1 MNFSDWSR
9 IPSRRLAPVATVLA
23 VTAGIA
29 VLAGSSLATGKTVA
43 RPVAK
48 AAQAS
53 CSSGTTVQTSS
64 GPVCGISYPA
74 GTSATGIVAK
84 TSFNQWLGIPYA
96 APPVGQLRWQP
107 PQPYQPP
114 TPTTTLAA
122 VTQPPGCPGSG
133 TSTASEDCL
142 QLDITA
148 PTGVG
153 SALPVIFYIHG
164 GGFTGGTTSTY
175 PEQEL
180 ATSGPAIVVGVE
192 YRLGVLGFLAD
203 KALGAHSGDF
213 GLQDQQFAMNWVKQN
228 ISAFGGDPAN
238 ITIMG
243 SSAGASSVCDQIA
256 SPTAH
261 GLFEKAIN
269 FSGEYNSL
277 FGAPTSLQPQD
288 CKAQLPTQQ
297 QANATG
303 ALFAASVG
311 CDQGNSKGEEAAL
324 AACLRAVPWQ
334 TLLTAQASGGT
345 NSPIVNGT
353 TLTEQPLESFA
364 TGRVNRVPALLG
376 VNRDEDLT
384 GTATTAAAYTSLID
398 SQYGA
403 EASEVLL
410 HYPLTRF
417 PSPYVASRTVA
428 ADSNTVCPA
437 LVRDQYLSK
446 VMPMYAFEGDTPDL
460 PPYSTATPNPPGSSH
475 DWEPGYLFPT
485 AMGIPIDSQLD
496 ADQATLRSE
505 LISQVT
511 AFAATGS
518 PNTTGVPQ
526 WPRYKSNTGYLV
538 MSLQPGGDDELMSA
552 DAISLDHQCAFWD
565 RISPKPVK

>member
-1 MNFSDWSR
+1 VHFSDWSR
-9 IPSRRLAPVATVLA
+9 IPSRRLAAVAAVLA

-29 VLAGSSLATGKTVA
+29 VLAGSSLATGRTVA
-43 RPVAK
+43 RPVAR

-53 CSSGTTVQTSS
+53 ACSSGTTVQTTS
-64 GPVCGISYPA
+64 GRVCGISYPA
-74 GTSATGIVAK
+74 GTSAAGIVAQ

-96 APPVGQLRWQP
+96 APPVGQLRWQS
-107 PQPYQPP
+107 PQPHQRW
-114 TPTTTLAA
+114 TTKLAA

-153 SALPVIFYIHG
+153 SALPVILYIHG
-164 GGFTGGTTSTY
+164 GGFTGGTTSSY

-180 ATSGPAIVVGVE
+180 ATGGPAIVVGIE

-203 KALGAHSGDF
+203 EALGAHSGDF
-213 GLQDQQFAMNWVKQN
+213 GLQDQQFAMKWVQQN

-311 CDQGNSKGEEAAL
+311 CGLGTTDVAG
-324 AACLRAVPWQ
+324 CLRAVPWQ

-345 NSPIVNGT
+345 NSPIVNHT
-353 TLTEQPLESFA
+353 TLTAQPLESFA
-364 TGRVNRVPALLG
+364 TGHVNRVPALLG

-403 EASEVLL
+403 ESSEVLL
-410 HYPLTRF
+410 HYPLARF

-446 VMPMYAFEGDTPDL
+446 VMPLYAFEGDNPDL
-460 PPYSTATPNPPGSSH
+460 PPYSTATANPPGSQH

-496 ADQATLRSE
+496 ANQATLRSE
-505 LISQVT
+505 LIAQIT

-518 PNTTGVPQ
+518 PNTTGVPL
-526 WPRYKSNTGYLV
+526 WPRYKSDTGYLV
-538 MSLQPGGDDELMSA
+538 MSLQPAGDDELMSA
-552 DAISLDHQCAFWD
+552 AAISFDHQCAFWD

>member
-1 MNFSDWSR
+1 
-9 IPSRRLAPVATVLA
+9 
-23 VTAGIA
+23 
-29 VLAGSSLATGKTVA
+29 
-43 RPVAK
+43 
-48 AAQAS
+48 
-53 CSSGTTVQTSS
+53 
-64 GPVCGISYPA
+64 
-74 GTSATGIVAK
+74 
-84 TSFNQWLGIPYA
+84 
-96 APPVGQLRWQP
+96 
-107 PQPYQPP
+107 
-114 TPTTTLAA
+114 

-213 GLQDQQFAMNWVKQN
+213 GLQDQQFAMKWVQQN

-256 SPTAH
+256 SPAAH

-311 CDQGNSKGEEAAL
+311 CDQGNSPAEEAAL

-384 GTATTAAAYTSLID
+384 GTATTPAAYTSLID

-460 PPYSTATPNPPGSSH
+460 PPYSTATPDPPGSSH

-518 PNTTGVPQ
+518 PNTTGVPL

-552 DAISLDHQCAFWD
+552 AAISFDHQCAFWD
-565 RISPKPVK
+565 RISPKPER

>member
-1 MNFSDWSR
+1 MHFSDWSR
-9 IPSRRLAPVATVLA
+9 IPSRRLAAVAAVLA

-43 RPVAK
+43 RPVAR

-53 CSSGTTVQTSS
+53 CARAR
-64 GPVCGISYPA
+64 PFRPPA
-74 GTSATGIVAK
+74 GRSVASRIPLGLQRRVLLLKLALTSGLASLTRPRLWGSCAGRPRSRIAVDHASGGRDPATGM
-84 TSFNQWLGIPYA
+84 
-96 APPVGQLRWQP
+96 
-107 PQPYQPP
+107 
-114 TPTTTLAA
+114 
-122 VTQPPGCPGSG
+122 PGVRHR
-133 TSTASEDCL
+133 TASEDCL

-153 SALPVIFYIHG
+153 SALPVIVYIHG

-180 ATSGPAIVVGVE
+180 ATGGPLAGGPVIVVGIE

-213 GLQDQQFAMNWVKQN
+213 GLQDQQFAMKWVQQN

-261 GLFEKAIN
+261 GLFEKASN

-311 CDQGNSKGEEAAL
+311 CAPATTDVAG
-324 AACLRAVPWQ
+324 CLRRVPWQ
-334 TLLTAQASGGT
+334 TLLAAQASGGT

-364 TGRVNRVPALLG
+364 TGHVNRVPALLG

-384 GTATTAAAYTSLID
+384 GTATTAAAYTNLIN

-403 EASEVLL
+403 ESSEVLL
-410 HYPLTRF
+410 HYPLARF

-446 VMPMYAFEGDTPDL
+446 VMPLYAFEGDNPDL
-460 PPYSTATPNPPGSSH
+460 PPYSPASPNPPGSSH

-496 ADQATLRSE
+496 ANQATLRSE
-505 LISQVT
+505 LIAQIT

-518 PNTTGVPQ
+518 PNTTGVPL
-526 WPRYKSNTGYLV
+526 WPRYKSDTGYLV

-552 DAISLDHQCAFWD
+552 AAISFDHQCAFWD

>member
-1 MNFSDWSR
+1 MHFSDRR
-9 IPSRRLAPVATVLA
+9 IRPRKRTAAAVAVLA
-23 VTAGIA
+23 VTASFSIVA
-29 VLAGSSLATGKTVA
+29 LAASSLATGRT
-43 RPVAK
+43 VAK
-48 AAQAS
+48 AAQAVT
-53 CSSGTTVQTSS
+53 CSSGTTVQTAS
-64 GPVCGISYPA
+64 GPVCGIA
-74 GTSATGIVAK
+74 QTGY
-84 TSFNQWLGIPYA
+84 NQWLGIPFA

-107 PQPYQPP
+107 PQPHQPW
-114 TPTTTLAA
+114 TTTLAA
-122 VTQPPGCPGSG
+122 VTQPPGCPTG
-133 TSTASEDCL
+133 TTGNEDCL
-142 QLDITA
+142 QLDVTA

-153 SALPVIFYIHG
+153 SGPLPVLVYIHG
-164 GGFTGGTTSTY
+164 GGFTGGATSTY

-228 ISAFGGDPAN
+228 ISAFGGDPNN

-311 CDQGNSKGEEAAL
+311 CDQGNSKAEEAAL
-324 AACLRAVPWQ
+324 AACLRALPWQ

-364 TGRVNRVPALLG
+364 TGHVNRVPALLG

-403 EASEVLL
+403 DAPEVLL

-417 PSPYVASRTVA
+417 PSPYIASRTVA

-518 PNTTGVPQ
+518 PNTTGVPL

-552 DAISLDHQCAFWD
+552 AAISLDHQCAFWD

>member
-1 MNFSDWSR
+1 VHFSDWSR
-9 IPSRRLAPVATVLA
+9 IASRRLAAVAAVLA

-43 RPVAK
+43 RPVAR

-53 CSSGTTVQTSS
+53 ACVQTTS

-96 APPVGQLRWQP
+96 APPVGRLRWQP
-107 PQPYQPP
+107 PQPHQPW
-114 TPTTTLAA
+114 TTTLAA

-153 SALPVIFYIHG
+153 SALPVILYIHG

-180 ATSGPAIVVGVE
+180 ATGGPVIVVGIE

-213 GLQDQQFAMNWVKQN
+213 GLQDQQFAMKWVQQN

-288 CKAQLPTQQ
+288 CKAQLPTQR

-311 CDQGNSKGEEAAL
+311 CGPPATTDVAG
-324 AACLRAVPWQ
+324 CLRAVPWQ

-364 TGRVNRVPALLG
+364 TGHVNRVPALLG

-384 GTATTAAAYTSLID
+384 GTATTADAYKTLIEA
-398 SQYGA
+398 QYGPPYGTHA
-403 EASEVLL
+403 AEVLAR
-410 HYPLTRF
+410 YPVDRF
-417 PSPYVASRTVA
+417 PSAYVASRTVA

-446 VMPMYAFEGDTPDL
+446 VMPLYAFEGDNPDL
-460 PPYSTATPNPPGSSH
+460 PPYSTATANPPGSQH

-496 ADQATLRSE
+496 ANQATLRSE
-505 LISQVT
+505 LIAQIT

-518 PNTTGVPQ
+518 PNTTGVPL
-526 WPRYKSNTGYLV
+526 WPRYKSDTGYLV

-552 DAISLDHQCAFWD
+552 AAISFDHQCAFWD
-565 RISPKPVK
+565 RISPKPMK

>member
-1 MNFSDWSR
+1 VHFSDWSR
-9 IPSRRLAPVATVLA
+9 IPSRRLAAVAAVLA

-29 VLAGSSLATGKTVA
+29 VLAGSSLATGKPVA
-43 RPVAK
+43 R

-53 CSSGTTVQTSS
+53 ACSSGTTVQTNS

-74 GTSATGIVAK
+74 GTSATGIVAQ

-107 PQPYQPP
+107 PQPHQPW
-114 TPTTTLAA
+114 TTTLAA

-153 SALPVIFYIHG
+153 SALPVIVYIHG
-164 GGFTGGTTSTY
+164 GGFTGGATSTY

-180 ATSGPAIVVGVE
+180 ATGGPVIVVGIE

-203 KALGAHSGDF
+203 KALGSHSGDF
-213 GLQDQQFAMNWVKQN
+213 GLQDQQFAMKWVQQN

-238 ITIMG
+238 VTILG

-261 GLFEKAIN
+261 GLFEKASN

-277 FGAPTSLQPQD
+277 FGSPTSLQPQD

-311 CDQGNSKGEEAAL
+311 CGQGNNAAV
-324 AACLRAVPWQ
+324 AACLRAVPVQ
-334 TLLTAQASGGT
+334 TLETAQASGGT

-364 TGRVNRVPALLG
+364 TGHVNRVPALLG

-384 GTATTAAAYTSLID
+384 GTATTAAAYTSLIET
-398 SQYGA
+398 QYGA
-403 EASEVLL
+403 ESSEVLL
-410 HYPLTRF
+410 HYPLARF

-446 VMPMYAFEGDTPDL
+446 AMPVYAFEGDDADL
-460 PPYSTATPNPPGSSH
+460 PPYTTGTTTPAGSMH

-496 ADQATLRSE
+496 ANQATLRTE
-505 LISQVT
+505 LIAQIT

-518 PNTTGVPQ
+518 PNTTGVPL

-538 MSLQPGGDDELMSA
+538 MSLQPAGDDELMSA
-552 DAISLDHQCAFWD
+552 AAISFDHQCAFWD

>member
-1 MNFSDWSR
+1 M
-9 IPSRRLAPVATVLA
+9 I
-23 VTAGIA
+23 
-29 VLAGSSLATGKTVA
+29 KE
-43 RPVAK
+43 
-48 AAQAS
+48 
-53 CSSGTTVQTSS
+53 
-64 GPVCGISYPA
+64 
-74 GTSATGIVAK
+74 IV
-84 TSFNQWLGIPYA
+84 
-96 APPVGQLRWQP
+96 
-107 PQPYQPP
+107 
-114 TPTTTLAA
+114 
-122 VTQPPGCPGSG
+122 
-133 TSTASEDCL
+133 E
-142 QLDITA
+142 
-148 PTGVG
+148 
-153 SALPVIFYIHG
+153 
-164 GGFTGGTTSTY
+164 
-175 PEQEL
+175 
-180 ATSGPAIVVGVE
+180 
-192 YRLGVLGFLAD
+192 
-203 KALGAHSGDF
+203 
-213 GLQDQQFAMNWVKQN
+213 
-228 ISAFGGDPAN
+228 
-238 ITIMG
+238 
-243 SSAGASSVCDQIA
+243 
-256 SPTAH
+256 
-261 GLFEKAIN
+261 
-269 FSGEYNSL
+269 
-277 FGAPTSLQPQD
+277 
-288 CKAQLPTQQ
+288 
-297 QANATG
+297 
-303 ALFAASVG
+303 
-311 CDQGNSKGEEAAL
+311 GEEAAL

-496 ADQATLRSE
+496 ANQATLRSE

-518 PNTTGVPQ
+518 PNTTGVPL
-526 WPRYKSNTGYLV
+526 WPRYKANTGYLV

>member
-1 MNFSDWSR
+1 MHFSDWSR
-9 IPSRRLAPVATVLA
+9 IPSRRLAAVAAVLA

-43 RPVAK
+43 RPVAR

-74 GTSATGIVAK
+74 GTSATGIVAQ

-107 PQPYQPP
+107 PQPYQAS
-114 TPTTTLAA
+114 PTTTLAA

-228 ISAFGGDPAN
+228 ISAFGGDPSQHHHHGQLGRRLERVRPDRLTDRPRAVRESDQLQRRVQLAVRR
-238 ITIMG
+238 TYLASTSG
-243 SSAGASSVCDQIA
+243 LQSATTH
-256 SPTAH
+256 P
-261 GLFEKAIN
+261 
-269 FSGEYNSL
+269 
-277 FGAPTSLQPQD
+277 
-288 CKAQLPTQQ
+288 
-297 QANATG
+297 
-303 ALFAASVG
+303 AAS
-311 CDQGNSKGEEAAL
+311 E
-324 AACLRAVPWQ
+324 RHRRP
-334 TLLTAQASGGT
+334 
-345 NSPIVNGT
+345 
-353 TLTEQPLESFA
+353 
-364 TGRVNRVPALLG
+364 
-376 VNRDEDLT
+376 
-384 GTATTAAAYTSLID
+384 
-398 SQYGA
+398 
-403 EASEVLL
+403 
-410 HYPLTRF
+410 
-417 PSPYVASRTVA
+417 
-428 ADSNTVCPA
+428 
-437 LVRDQYLSK
+437 
-446 VMPMYAFEGDTPDL
+446 
-460 PPYSTATPNPPGSSH
+460 
-475 DWEPGYLFPT
+475 
-485 AMGIPIDSQLD
+485 
-496 ADQATLRSE
+496 LRSQRR
-505 LISQVT
+505 L
-511 AFAATGS
+511 
-518 PNTTGVPQ
+518 
-526 WPRYKSNTGYLV
+526 
-538 MSLQPGGDDELMSA
+538 
-552 DAISLDHQCAFWD
+552 
-565 RISPKPVK
+565 

>member
-1 MNFSDWSR
+1 VHFSDWSR
-9 IPSRRLAPVATVLA
+9 IPSRRLAPVAAVLA

-43 RPVAK
+43 RPVARS
-48 AAQAS
+48 AQAS
-53 CSSGTTVQTSS
+53 ACSSGTTVQTTS

-74 GTSATGIVAK
+74 GTSATGIVAH

-107 PQPYQPP
+107 PQPYQPG
-114 TPTTTLAA
+114 TTTLAA

-153 SALPVIFYIHG
+153 SPLPVILYIHG
-164 GGFTGGTTSTY
+164 GGFTGGATSTY

-180 ATSGPAIVVGVE
+180 ATGGPVIVVGIE

-213 GLQDQQFAMNWVKQN
+213 GLQDQQFAMKWVQQN

-288 CKAQLPTQQ
+288 CKAQLPTQR

-311 CDQGNSKGEEAAL
+311 CGQGHHAAV

-364 TGRVNRVPALLG
+364 TGHVNRVPALLG

-403 EASEVLL
+403 DSSEVLL
-410 HYPLTRF
+410 HYPLARF

-446 VMPMYAFEGDTPDL
+446 VMPLYAFEGDNPDL
-460 PPYSTATPNPPGSSH
+460 PPYSTATANPPGSQH

-496 ADQATLRSE
+496 ANQATLRSE
-505 LISQVT
+505 LIAQIT

-518 PNTTGVPQ
+518 PNTTGVPL
-526 WPRYKSNTGYLV
+526 WPRYKSDTGYLV
-538 MSLQPGGDDELMSA
+538 MSLQPAGDDELMSA
-552 DAISLDHQCAFWD
+552 AAISFDHQCAFWD

>member
-1 MNFSDWSR
+1 VGR
-9 IPSRRLAPVATVLA
+9 PA
-23 VTAGIA
+23 
-29 VLAGSSLATGKTVA
+29 A
-43 RPVAK
+43 R
-48 AAQAS
+48 AAQDSA
-53 CSSGTTVQTSS
+53 CSSGTTVQTTS

-74 GTSATGIVAK
+74 GASATGVVAQ
-84 TSFNQWLGIPYA
+84 TSFNQWLGIPFA

-107 PQPYQPP
+107 PQLHQPW
-114 TPTTTLAA
+114 TTTLPA

-142 QLDITA
+142 QLNITA

-164 GGFTGGTTSTY
+164 GGFTGGATSSY

-180 ATSGPAIVVGVE
+180 ATRGPAIVVGVE

-213 GLQDQQFAMNWVKQN
+213 GLQDQQFAMKWVQQN

-288 CKAQLPTQQ
+288 CKAQLPTQHE
-297 QANATG
+297 ANATG

-311 CDQGNSKGEEAAL
+311 CGQGKDAAV

-353 TLTEQPLESFA
+353 TLTEQPLKSFA
-364 TGRVNRVPALLG
+364 TGHVNRVPALLG

-384 GTATTAAAYTSLID
+384 GTATTAAAYTSLIE

-403 EASEVLL
+403 RSSEVLL
-410 HYPLTRF
+410 HYPLDRF

-446 VMPMYAFEGDTPDL
+446 VMPLYAFEGDNPDL
-460 PPYSTATPNPPGSSH
+460 PPYSTATANPPGSAH

-496 ADQATLRSE
+496 ANEATLRSE
-505 LISQVT
+505 MIAQIT
-511 AFAATGS
+511 AFAATGR
-518 PNTTGVPQ
+518 PNTTGVPL
-526 WPRYKSNTGYLV
+526 WPRYKSDTGYLV

-552 DAISLDHQCAFWD
+552 AAISFDHQCAFWD
-565 RISPKPVK
+565 RISPKPVR

>member
-1 MNFSDWSR
+1 VHFSDWSR
-9 IPSRRLAPVATVLA
+9 IPSRRPAAVAAVLA

-29 VLAGSSLATGKTVA
+29 VLAGSSLATGRTVA
-43 RPVAK
+43 RPVAR

-53 CSSGTTVQTSS
+53 ACSSGTTVQTTS

-74 GTSATGIVAK
+74 GISATGIVAQ

-107 PQPYQPP
+107 PQPSPP
-114 TPTTTLAA
+114 WTTTLAA

-153 SALPVIFYIHG
+153 SALPVILYIHG

-180 ATSGPAIVVGVE
+180 ATAGPAIVVGIE
-192 YRLGVLGFLAD
+192 YRLGVLGFLAE

-213 GLQDQQFAMNWVKQN
+213 GLQDQQFAMKWVQQN

-256 SPTAH
+256 SRTAR

-288 CKAQLPTQQ
+288 CKAQLPTQR

-303 ALFAASVG
+303 GLFAASVG
-311 CDQGNSKGEEAAL
+311 CSQGNDAAV

-334 TLLTAQASGGT
+334 TVLTAQASGGT

-353 TLTEQPLESFA
+353 TLTEQPLEAFA
-364 TGRVNRVPALLG
+364 TGHVNRVPALLG

-384 GTATTAAAYTSLID
+384 GTATTPAAYTSLID

-403 EASEVLL
+403 ESSEVLL
-410 HYPLTRF
+410 HYPLARF

-437 LVRDQYLSK
+437 LVRDQYLSR
-446 VMPMYAFEGDTPDL
+446 VMPLYAFEGDIPDL
-460 PPYSTATPNPPGSSH
+460 PPYSTATANPPGSSH

-496 ADQATLRSE
+496 ANQATFRSE
-505 LISQVT
+505 LIAQIT

-518 PNTTGVPQ
+518 PNTTGVPL
-526 WPRYKSNTGYLV
+526 WPRYKSDTGYLV
-538 MSLQPGGDDELMSA
+538 MSLQPAGDDELMSA
-552 DAISLDHQCAFWD
+552 AAISFDHQCAFWD

>member
-1 MNFSDWSR
+1 
-9 IPSRRLAPVATVLA
+9 
-23 VTAGIA
+23 
-29 VLAGSSLATGKTVA
+29 
-43 RPVAK
+43 
-48 AAQAS
+48 
-53 CSSGTTVQTSS
+53 
-64 GPVCGISYPA
+64 
-74 GTSATGIVAK
+74 
-84 TSFNQWLGIPYA
+84 
-96 APPVGQLRWQP
+96 
-107 PQPYQPP
+107 
-114 TPTTTLAA
+114 

-153 SALPVIFYIHG
+153 SPLPVILYIHG
-164 GGFTGGTTSTY
+164 GGFTGGATSTY

-180 ATSGPAIVVGVE
+180 ATGGPVIVVGIE

-213 GLQDQQFAMNWVKQN
+213 GLQDQQFAMKWVQQN

-288 CKAQLPTQQ
+288 CKAQLPTQR

-311 CDQGNSKGEEAAL
+311 CGQGHHAAV

-364 TGRVNRVPALLG
+364 TGHVNRVPALLG

-403 EASEVLL
+403 DSSEVLL
-410 HYPLTRF
+410 HYPLARF

-446 VMPMYAFEGDTPDL
+446 VMPLYAFEGDNPDL
-460 PPYSTATPNPPGSSH
+460 PPYSTATANPPGSQH

-496 ADQATLRSE
+496 ANQATLRSE
-505 LISQVT
+505 LIAQIT

-518 PNTTGVPQ
+518 PNTTGVPL
-526 WPRYKSNTGYLV
+526 WPRYKSDTGYLV
-538 MSLQPGGDDELMSA
+538 MSLQPAGDDELMSA
-552 DAISLDHQCAFWD
+552 AAISFDHQCAFWD

>member
-1 MNFSDWSR
+1 MHFSDWPR
-9 IPSRRLAPVATVLA
+9 IPSRRLAAVAAVLA

-43 RPVAK
+43 RPVAR

-53 CSSGTTVQTSS
+53 ACSAGTTVQTSS

-74 GTSATGIVAK
+74 GTSATGIVAQ

-107 PQPYQPP
+107 PQPHQSWNA
-114 TPTTTLAA
+114 TLAA

-142 QLDITA
+142 QLDVTA

-153 SALPVIFYIHG
+153 SALPVIVYIHG

-180 ATSGPAIVVGVE
+180 ATEGPVIVVGIE

-203 KALGAHSGDF
+203 KAFGSHSGDY
-213 GLQDQQFAMNWVKQN
+213 GLEDQQFALKWVQQN
-228 ISAFGGDPAN
+228 ISRFGGDPAN
-238 ITIMG
+238 VTILG

-256 SPTAH
+256 SPTAR
-261 GLFEKAIN
+261 GLFEKASN

-277 FGAPTSLQPQD
+277 FGSPTSLQPQD

-311 CDQGNSKGEEAAL
+311 CGQGNAA
-324 AACLRAVPWQ
+324 AVATCLRAVPVQ
-334 TLLTAQASGGT
+334 TLETAQASGGT

-364 TGRVNRVPALLG
+364 RGHVNRVPALLG

-398 SQYGA
+398 TQYGA

-437 LVRDQYLSK
+437 LVRDQYLSN
-446 VMPMYAFEGDTPDL
+446 VMPVYAFEGDTPDL
-460 PPYSTATPNPPGSSH
+460 PPYSTATANPPGSQH

-485 AMGIPIDSQLD
+485 AMGIPVDSQLD
-496 ADQATLRSE
+496 ANQATLRTE
-505 LISQVT
+505 LIAQIT
-511 AFAATGS
+511 AFARTGS
-518 PNTTGVPQ
+518 PNTTGVPL
-526 WPRYKSNTGYLV
+526 WPRYKSDTGYLV

-552 DAISLDHQCAFWD
+552 AAISFDHQCAFWD

>member
-1 MNFSDWSR
+1 VHFSDWSR
-9 IPSRRLAPVATVLA
+9 IPSRRLAAVAAVLA

-29 VLAGSSLATGKTVA
+29 VLAGSSLATGK
-43 RPVAK
+43 PVAK
-48 AAQAS
+48 PVARAAQAS
-53 CSSGTTVQTSS
+53 ACSSGTTVQTTS

-74 GTSATGIVAK
+74 GASATGIVAQ
-84 TSFNQWLGIPYA
+84 TSFNQWLGIPFA

-107 PQPYQPP
+107 PQPHQPW
-114 TPTTTLAA
+114 TTTLAA

-142 QLDITA
+142 QLNITA

-153 SALPVIFYIHG
+153 SALPVILYIHG
-164 GGFTGGTTSTY
+164 GGFTGGATSTY

-180 ATSGPAIVVGVE
+180 ATRGPAIVVGIE
-192 YRLGVLGFLAD
+192 YRLGVLGFLAG

-213 GLQDQQFAMNWVKQN
+213 GLQDQQFAMKWVQQN

-256 SPTAH
+256 SPAAH

-288 CKAQLPTQQ
+288 CKAQLPTQHE
-297 QANATG
+297 ANATG

-311 CDQGNSKGEEAAL
+311 CGQGNDAAV

-353 TLTEQPLESFA
+353 TLTEQPLKSFA
-364 TGRVNRVPALLG
+364 TGHVNRVPALLG

-403 EASEVLL
+403 ESSEVLR
-410 HYPLTRF
+410 HYPLARF

-446 VMPMYAFEGDTPDL
+446 VMPLYAFEGDNPDL
-460 PPYSTATPNPPGSSH
+460 PPYSTATANPPGSNH

-496 ADQATLRSE
+496 ANQATLRSE
-505 LISQVT
+505 LIAQIT

-518 PNTTGVPQ
+518 PNTTGVPL
-526 WPRYKSNTGYLV
+526 WPRYKSDTGYLV
-538 MSLQPGGDDELMSA
+538 MSLQPAGDDELMSA
-552 DAISLDHQCAFWD
+552 AAISFDHQCAFWD

>member
-1 MNFSDWSR
+1 
-9 IPSRRLAPVATVLA
+9 VLA

-43 RPVAK
+43 KPVAR

-53 CSSGTTVQTSS
+53 ACSSGTTVQTTS

-74 GTSATGIVAK
+74 GASATGIVAQ
-84 TSFNQWLGIPYA
+84 TSFNQWLGIPFA

-107 PQPYQPP
+107 PQPHQPW
-114 TPTTTLAA
+114 TTTLAA

-142 QLDITA
+142 QLNITA

-153 SALPVIFYIHG
+153 SALPVILYIHG
-164 GGFTGGTTSTY
+164 GGFTGGATSTY

-180 ATSGPAIVVGVE
+180 ATRGPAIVVGIE

-213 GLQDQQFAMNWVKQN
+213 GLQDQQFAMKWVHQN

-269 FSGEYNSL
+269 FSGEYNSM
-277 FGAPTSLQPQD
+277 FGTPTSLQPHN
-288 CKAQLPTQQ
+288 CKTQLPTQHEPKH
-297 QANATG
+297 NATG

-311 CDQGNSKGEEAAL
+311 CGQGNDAAV

-334 TLLTAQASGGT
+334 TVLTAQASGGT

-353 TLTEQPLESFA
+353 TLTEQPLKSFA
-364 TGRVNRVPALLG
+364 TGHVNRVPALLG

-403 EASEVLL
+403 ESSEVLR
-410 HYPLTRF
+410 HYPLARF

-437 LVRDQYLSK
+437 LVRAQYLST
-446 VMPMYAFEGDTPDL
+446 VMPLYAFEGDNPDL
-460 PPYSTATPNPPGSSH
+460 PPYSTATANPPGSNH

-496 ADQATLRSE
+496 ANQATLRSE
-505 LISQVT
+505 LIAQIT

-518 PNTTGVPQ
+518 PNTTGVPL
-526 WPRYKSNTGYLV
+526 WPRYKPNTGYLV
-538 MSLQPGGDDELMSA
+538 MSLQPAGDDELMSA
-552 DAISLDHQCAFWD
+552 AAISFDHQCAFWD

>member
-1 MNFSDWSR
+1 MHFSDWSR
-9 IPSRRLAPVATVLA
+9 IPSRRLATVATVLA

-43 RPVAK
+43 KPVAR

-53 CSSGTTVQTSS
+53 CTSGTTVNTSS

-107 PQPYQPP
+107 PQPSAWN
-114 TPTTTLAA
+114 TTLAA

-133 TSTASEDCL
+133 TSTATEDCL

-228 ISAFGGDPAN
+228 ISAFGGDPNN

-311 CDQGNSKGEEAAL
+311 CDQGNSKAEEPR
-324 AACLRAVPWQ
+324 LRP
-334 TLLTAQASGGT
+334 ASA
-345 NSPIVNGT
+345 PCR
-353 TLTEQPLESFA
+353 
-364 TGRVNRVPALLG
+364 GRR
-376 VNRDEDLT
+376 
-384 GTATTAAAYTSLID
+384 
-398 SQYGA
+398 
-403 EASEVLL
+403 
-410 HYPLTRF
+410 
-417 PSPYVASRTVA
+417 
-428 ADSNTVCPA
+428 C
-437 LVRDQYLSK
+437 
-446 VMPMYAFEGDTPDL
+446 
-460 PPYSTATPNPPGSSH
+460 
-475 DWEPGYLFPT
+475 
-485 AMGIPIDSQLD
+485 
-496 ADQATLRSE
+496 
-505 LISQVT
+505 
-511 AFAATGS
+511 
-518 PNTTGVPQ
+518 
-526 WPRYKSNTGYLV
+526 
-538 MSLQPGGDDELMSA
+538 
-552 DAISLDHQCAFWD
+552 
-565 RISPKPVK
+565 

>member
-1 MNFSDWSR
+1 MHFSDWPR
-9 IPSRRLAPVATVLA
+9 IQPRRRTAVVASLV

-29 VLAGSSLATGKTVA
+29 VLAASSLATGKTVA
-43 RPVAK
+43 R

-53 CSSGTTVQTSS
+53 ACSTGTTIQTTS

-74 GTSATGIVAK
+74 GTSATGIVAQ
-84 TSFNQWLGIPYA
+84 TAYNQWLGIPFA

-107 PQPYQPP
+107 PQPHQPW
-114 TPTTTLAA
+114 TTTLAA
-122 VTQPPGCPGSG
+122 LTQPPGCPTG
-133 TSTASEDCL
+133 TTGNEDCL
-142 QLDITA
+142 QLDVTA

-153 SALPVIFYIHG
+153 SGPLPVLVYIHG
-164 GGFTGGTTSTY
+164 GGFTGGATSTY

-180 ATSGPAIVVGVE
+180 ATGGPVIVVGIE

-203 KALGAHSGDF
+203 KALGSHPGDY
-213 GLQDQQFAMNWVKQN
+213 GLEDQQFALEWVQQN

-238 ITIMG
+238 VTIMG

-261 GLFEKAIN
+261 GLFKKASN
-269 FSGEYNSL
+269 FSGDYNSL
-277 FGAPTSLQPQD
+277 FGSPTSLQPQD
-288 CKAQLPTQQ
+288 CKAQLPTKQ

-311 CDQGNSKGEEAAL
+311 CGQGNNAAV
-324 AACLRAVPWQ
+324 AACLRAVPVP
-334 TLLTAQASGGT
+334 TLLTASGGT
-345 NSPIVNGT
+345 KAPIVNGT
-353 TLTEQPLESFA
+353 TLKEQPLESFA
-364 TGRVNRVPALLG
+364 TGHVNRVPALLG

-398 SQYGA
+398 TQYGA
-403 EASEVLL
+403 ESSEVLR

-437 LVRDQYLSK
+437 LVRDQYLSN
-446 VMPMYAFEGDTPDL
+446 VMPVYAFEGDNPDL
-460 PPYSTATPNPPGSSH
+460 PPYSTATANPGGSVH

-485 AMGIPIDSQLD
+485 AMGIPITSQLD
-496 ADQATLRSE
+496 ANQATLRSE
-505 LISQVT
+505 LIAQIT
-511 AFAATGS
+511 AFARTGS

-526 WPRYKSNTGYLV
+526 WPRFNSSTGDLV
-538 MSLQPGGDDELMSA
+538 MSLQPAGDDELMA
-552 DAISLDHQCAFWD
+552 RAAISFDHNCAFWD

>member
-1 MNFSDWSR
+1 VHFSDWSG
-9 IPSRRLAPVATVLA
+9 IPSRRLAAVAAVLA

-29 VLAGSSLATGKTVA
+29 VLAGSSLATGKTAA
-43 RPVAK
+43 RPVAR

-53 CSSGTTVQTSS
+53 ACSSGTTVQTTS

-74 GTSATGIVAK
+74 GTSATGIVAQS
-84 TSFNQWLGIPYA
+84 SFNQWLGIPYA

-107 PQPYQPP
+107 PQPHQPW
-114 TPTTTLAA
+114 TTTLAA

-180 ATSGPAIVVGVE
+180 ATEGPAIVVGIE

-213 GLQDQQFAMNWVKQN
+213 GLQDQQFAMKWVRQN
-228 ISAFGGDPAN
+228 ISAFGGNPAN

-277 FGAPTSLQPQD
+277 LGAPTSLQPQD
-288 CKAQLPTQQ
+288 CKAQLPTQR

-311 CDQGNSKGEEAAL
+311 CGQGNDATV

-364 TGRVNRVPALLG
+364 TGHVNRVPALLG

-384 GTATTAAAYTSLID
+384 GTATTPAAYTSLID

-403 EASEVLL
+403 ESSEVLL
-410 HYPLTRF
+410 HYPLARF

-446 VMPMYAFEGDTPDL
+446 VMPLYAFEGDDPDL
-460 PPYSTATPNPPGSSH
+460 PPYSTATADPPGSQH

-496 ADQATLRSE
+496 ANQATLRSE
-505 LISQVT
+505 LIAQIT

-518 PNTTGVPQ
+518 PNTTGVPL
-526 WPRYKSNTGYLV
+526 WPRYKSDTGYLV
-538 MSLQPGGDDELMSA
+538 MSLQPAGDDELMSA
-552 DAISLDHQCAFWD
+552 AAISFDHQCEFWD
-565 RISPKPVK
+565 RISPKPTK

>member
-1 MNFSDWSR
+1 VHFSDWPP
-9 IPSRRLAPVATVLA
+9 IPSRWLAPVVAVLA

-29 VLAGSSLATGKTVA
+29 VLATSGLATGKTVA
-43 RPVAK
+43 RPVAR

-53 CSSGTTVQTSS
+53 DCSSGTTVPTSS

-107 PQPYQPP
+107 PQQPQSW
-114 TPTTTLAA
+114 TTTLAA

-213 GLQDQQFAMNWVKQN
+213 GLQDQQFAMKWVQQN

-311 CDQGNSKGEEAAL
+311 CDQGNSPAEEAAL

-384 GTATTAAAYTSLID
+384 GTATTPAAYTSLID

-460 PPYSTATPNPPGSSH
+460 PPYSTATPDPPGSSH

-518 PNTTGVPQ
+518 PNTTGVPL

-552 DAISLDHQCAFWD
+552 AAISFDHQCAFWD
-565 RISPKPVK
+565 RISPKPER